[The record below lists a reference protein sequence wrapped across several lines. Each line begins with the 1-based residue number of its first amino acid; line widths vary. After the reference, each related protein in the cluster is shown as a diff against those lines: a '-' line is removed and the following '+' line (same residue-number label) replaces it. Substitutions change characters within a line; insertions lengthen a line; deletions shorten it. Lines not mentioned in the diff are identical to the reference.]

1 MSKEYDDFEV
11 VIEDLDDE
19 VDYYKFLIH
28 ADSGVGKTVFA
39 GSDLKVLFLAPEK
52 NGLISAKRMGSKAKH
67 IKMSHWEHLRK
78 SVDYLE
84 AHPEIVS
91 QLNWIVVDS
100 ITEMQKLC
108 SEAIL
113 ENEAPGRL
121 AKSQDAESLQIQ
133 DYGKLYVLMEN
144 LIRALNDM
152 PVNVLYIAHSRLC
165 ESPQGEEFVMPNI
178 GSQKLKDYKLST
190 KIVSQMTSYG
200 YMRAEIVEVPA
211 PTKEEPNA
219 KKLVKRRAIYWE
231 DTQGIKAKD
240 RTCRLGPV
248 TYNATLQQIRRC
260 ADGAMVRNAD
270 GFIVKPDQIDKA
282 AKPAPAVVV
291 PPGPKPTETALTE
304 ADADKASPDGD
315 APVESTQADVPEE
328 TEATLD
334 QTEKETETTEETKA
348 PETVEA

>member
-11 VIEDLDDE
+11 VIEDIADE

-67 IKMSHWEHLRK
+67 IRMSHWEHLRK
-78 SVDYLE
+78 SVDWLL
-84 AHPEIVS
+84 AHPEIIAD
-91 QLNWIVVDS
+91 LNWIVVDS
-100 ITEMQKLC
+100 ITEMQKMC

-113 ENEAPGRL
+113 ANEAPGRIQ
-121 AKSQDAESLQIQ
+121 KQQDAESLQIQ

-144 LIRALNDM
+144 LIRQLNDM
-152 PVNVLYIAHSRLC
+152 PVNVLYIAHSRIC
-165 ESPQGEEFVMPNI
+165 EGPRGDEFVMPNI
-178 GSQKLKDYKLST
+178 GSQKAKDYKLST

-211 PTKEEPNA
+211 PTPEDPKA
-219 KKLVKRRAIYWE
+219 KALKKRRAIYWE
-231 DTQGIKAKD
+231 DTEGIRAKD
-240 RTCRLGPV
+240 RTTRLGPV

-260 ADGAMVRNAD
+260 ADGVLVRNAD
-270 GFIVKPDQIDKA
+270 GFIVKPGAATEVAKA
-282 AKPAPAVVV
+282 PDVVL
-291 PPGPKPTETALTE
+291 PPGPKATETAIKE
-304 ADADKASPDGD
+304 DDADKTSPD
-315 APVESTQADVPEE
+315 AVKPVESTADNVPEE
-328 TEATLD
+328 TEAKLD
-334 QTEKETETTEETKA
+334 QTESKE